1 MCIKQHTLNHWVKD
15 ETTRETENYFGNEN
29 DNTTYPYLQDA
40 VKAVLRRKF
49 RALHTYIKKSRNIS
63 KQ

>member
-15 ETTRETENYFGNEN
+15 ETTKETGNYFENEN

-40 VKAVLRRKF
+40 VKAVLRRITLK
-49 RALHTYIKKSRNIS
+49 IKKYLKTIT
-63 KQ
+63 